1 MMALVDTSVWVDF
14 LRSGD
19 DELTRSLEEGGVM
32 IHRLVIEELA
42 CGNLRPRDEVLT
54 LLEKLPKAQEA
65 GHHELLH
72 FLDAHKL
79 PGTGIGVVD
88 AHLLAAAMLSRVKLW
103 TKDAAMA
110 RAADRVGLETI

>member
-19 DELTRSLEEGGVM
+19 DELARSLEEGTVLT
-32 IHRLVIEELA
+32 HRLVIEELA

-54 LLEKLPKAQEA
+54 LLAKLPKAQEA

-72 FLDAHKL
+72 FLDAHRL
-79 PGTGIGVVD
+79 SGCGIGAVD
-88 AHLLAAAMLSRVKLW
+88 AHLLASAKLTRAALW
-103 TKDAAMA
+103 THDAALA
-110 RAADRVGLETI
+110 RAAGRVGLETT